1 MNVLR
6 FCTWM
11 QEASFK
17 TSLWCVDGSP
27 LHQSALNQGLEIEL
41 IKRHRKYLPLSAA
54 LELSKRLSRS
64 HADVVWIRDTRDMSV
79 CGWAKSFSAHPF
91 KLVYQQAMQL
101 GISKRDWAHTIRFSK
116 IDVWVAPLK
125 YLAEQV
131 KTHTRFP
138 EERIHIIPLAVH
150 VERFKQL
157 PERQDARASFGLPHS
172 GVVMGMVG
180 RLDRLKGQ
188 DFIIKRF
195 IDLRDQGYTFS
206 LLIVGEAT
214 RNEGEDYE
222 KELHALAKNSQY
234 SRDIHIIGHISDVER
249 AYSAIDLFVMASEG
263 ETFGMVT
270 IEAMAS
276 ACTIIGTNR
285 SGTPELLGYGALG
298 ALYEPGDAASFLEA
312 ATPLFENPET
322 RRSYA
327 QNGRQY
333 AFETFNRDK
342 VIAQLSNVISEK
354 QKTRD

>member
-1 MNVLR
+1 
-6 FCTWM
+6 M
-11 QEASFK
+11 QDAGFR

-27 LHQSALNQGLEIEL
+27 LHQSAIDQGVEIEL
-41 IKRHRKYLPLSAA
+41 IKRHRKYLPLRAA
-54 LELSKRLSRS
+54 VKLSKRLSRS
-64 HADVVWIRDTRDMSV
+64 HADVVWVRDTRDMSV
-79 CGWAKSFSAHPF
+79 SGWAKSFSARPF
-91 KLVYQQAMQL
+91 LLVYQQAMQL
-101 GISKRDWAHTIRFSK
+101 GISKRDWVHTVRFSK
-116 IDVWVAPLK
+116 IDVWVAPLQ

-138 EERIHIIPLAVH
+138 AERIHVIPLAVS

-157 PERQDARASFGLPHS
+157 PERQDARTSFGLPYS

-222 KELHALAKNSQY
+222 KELHSLADNSKY
-234 SRDIHIIGHISDVER
+234 SNDIYFIEHISDVER
-249 AYSAIDLFVMASEG
+249 AYAAIDLFVMASEG

-270 IEAMAS
+270 IEAMA
-276 ACTIIGTNR
+276 AGCTVIGTNR
-285 SGTPELLGYGALG
+285 SGTPELLGYGTLG
-298 ALYEPGDAASFLEA
+298 ALYEPGDAASFLA
-312 ATPLFENPET
+312 AASPLLDNPET
-322 RRSYA
+322 RTAYA
-327 QNGRQY
+327 QKGRQH
-333 AFETFNRDK
+333 ALKTFNREK
-342 VIAQLSNVISEK
+342 VISQLSNLISEK